1 MKSIVATLVL
11 AFAVASSGVNA
22 DDFTDGELVE
32 LGQSYAQAINQRDAE
47 ALDALI
53 SGRHLAQNI
62 AEIAGDSPAEK
73 QELLRSYETVIST
86 LNRRILTELDRQNG
100 RAVFLRVHE
109 FDGMRGP
116 LVRQSVGD
124 GYNYVLLLPVR
135 PVGSEQG
142 TRAGDL
148 YYATSGEMLSASIG
162 IAAKLMSSPS
172 ETFLG
177 KLFGTNEVDR
187 ELALRF
193 QKVGQLRQQNKLREA
208 FDLLDQLQGNTRN
221 HRLILMN
228 TIQIASQLDDNLY
241 RQELRRLANHHN
253 DDPRAAFTLLDHY
266 FYENDLDSAMSII
279 DLMEQSYGEDAVLN
293 IFRANVESA
302 RSRIDL
308 ALGHANT
315 AVRLEPGNEDAQWTL
330 LTMLVQSE
338 RFAESVTVLQV
349 LESEFGYVFARED
362 FAAEPLYADLM
373 KSEEFVQWIEAP

>member
-11 AFAVASSGVNA
+11 VFGVASSGVSA
-22 DDFTDGELVE
+22 DDFSEAELVD
-32 LGQSYAQAINQRDAE
+32 LGQSYVQAINQRDAE
-47 ALDALI
+47 TLDTLI
-53 SGRHLAQNI
+53 SGPHLSQNI
-62 AEIAGDSPAEK
+62 AEIAGDSLAEK
-73 QELLRSYETVIST
+73 QRLLREFKTVVPT
-86 LNRRILTELDRQNG
+86 LNRRILTELERQSG
-100 RAVFLRVHE
+100 RAVYLRVHE

-116 LVRQSVGD
+116 LVRYSVGD
-124 GYNYVLLLPVR
+124 GYNYVLLVPVR
-135 PVGSEQG
+135 PARTEQE
-142 TRAGDL
+142 TRIGDL
-148 YYATSGEMLSASIG
+148 YYSTSGEMLSESIG
-162 IAAKLMSSPS
+162 IAARLMSSPS

-177 KLFGTNEVDR
+177 KLFGANQVDR

-193 QKVGQLRQQNKLREA
+193 QEVGRLRQQNKLREA
-208 FDLLDQLQGNTRN
+208 FDLLDQIQGSTRN

-228 TIQIASQLDDNLY
+228 TIQIASQLDEDLY
-241 RQELRRLANHHN
+241 REELRRLADHHK

-279 DLMEQSYGEDAVLN
+279 DLMEQSYGADAVLN

-308 ALGHANT
+308 ALGFANT

-338 RFAESVTVLQV
+338 MFVESVTVLQL

-362 FAAEPLYADLM
+362 FEAEPLYTDFVN
-373 KSEEFVQWIEAP
+373 SEEFAQWIEAP

>member
-11 AFAVASSGVNA
+11 IFAAASSGVNA
-22 DDFTDGELVE
+22 AEFSDTELVN
-32 LGQSYAQAINQRDAE
+32 LGQSYVRAINQQDAE

-53 SGRHLAQNI
+53 SGPHLAQKI
-62 AEIAGDSPAEK
+62 AEIAGDNAAEK
-73 QELLRSYETVIST
+73 QDLLRTFEAVVPT
-86 LNRRILTELDRQNG
+86 LNRRTLAELDRQGG
-100 RAVFLRVHE
+100 RAIFLRVHE
-109 FDGMRGP
+109 FEGMRGP

-124 GYNYVLLLPVR
+124 GYNYVLLFPVR
-135 PVGSEQG
+135 SASDERGARV
-142 TRAGDL
+142 GDL
-148 YYATSGEMLSASIG
+148 YYATSGEMLSQSIG

-177 KLFGTNEVDR
+177 KLFGVKEVDR

-193 QKVGQLRQQNKLREA
+193 QEIARLRQQNKLREA

-228 TIQIASQLDDNLY
+228 TIQIASQLDEDLY
-241 RQELRRLANHHN
+241 RAELRRLANHHK

-279 DLMEQSYGEDAVLN
+279 DLMEQSYGADAVIN

-302 RSRIDL
+302 RNRVDL
-308 ALGHANT
+308 ALGFANT

-330 LTMLVQSE
+330 LTMLVRSE
-338 RFAESVTVLQV
+338 MFAESVTVLKL

-362 FAAEPLYADLM
+362 FEAEPLYADLT
-373 KSEEFVQWIEAP
+373 KSEEFAQWIEAP